1 MSPSYRAIL
10 VLREMEGL
18 PTREVA
24 AVTGISEAN
33 VKTRL
38 HRARVMLRNQLEGV

>member
-1 MSPSYRAIL
+1 
-10 VLREMEGL
+10 VLREIEGL
-18 PTREVA
+18 TTKEVA

-38 HRARVMLRNQLEGV
+38 HRAHAMLRKKLENV

>member
-1 MSPSYRAIL
+1 VPF
-10 VLREMEGL
+10 
-18 PTREVA
+18 TKEVA

-38 HRARVMLRNQLEGV
+38 HRARLILRTQLETL